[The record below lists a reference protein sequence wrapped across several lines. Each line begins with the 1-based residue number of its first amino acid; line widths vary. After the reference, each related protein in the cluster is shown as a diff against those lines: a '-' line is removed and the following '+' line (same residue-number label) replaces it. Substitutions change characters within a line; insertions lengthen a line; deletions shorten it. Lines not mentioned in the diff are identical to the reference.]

1 MLEFLKICG
10 KLILSLTTVL
20 LLIFLVFKVLGN
32 KVNSI
37 NDKRYMKVI
46 DRLQIT
52 KDNSIIIVQ
61 IGKNGYIMSSSAKGL
76 EKIKELEEEELQL
89 IINMKKK
96 SLDEMQS
103 VYDSIYNKLG
113 IKLKCLKG
121 DKHEK

>member
-32 KVNSI
+32 KVNDI
-37 NDKRYMKVI
+37 NNKKYMKII

-52 KDNSIIIVQ
+52 KDNSIVIVQ
-61 IGKNGYIMSSSAKGL
+61 IGKKGYIMSSSPKGMEKIEEL
-76 EKIKELEEEELQL
+76 EKEQLQE
-89 IINMKKK
+89 MKKQ
-96 SLDEMQS
+96 SLNEMQS
-103 VYDSIYNKLG
+103 VYNKAFV
-113 IKLKCLKG
+113 KLKGLKG

>member
-32 KVNSI
+32 KVNDI
-37 NDKRYMKVI
+37 NNKKYMKII

-52 KDNSIIIVQ
+52 KDNSIVIVQ
-61 IGKNGYIMSSSAKGL
+61 IGKKGYIMSSSTKGMEKIEEL
-76 EKIKELEEEELQL
+76 EKEQLQVIEE
-89 IINMKKK
+89 MKKQ
-96 SLDEMQS
+96 SLNEMQS
-103 VYDSIYNKLG
+103 VYNKAFV
-113 IKLKCLKG
+113 KLKGLKG